1 MNRRGFL
8 TGVAAAAL
16 VPITRSIPLDSI
28 EDKLYDIKAMF
39 DRLMAQDIPGQYTLY
54 MSGAQFE
61 ALKGAKPVF
70 NVAKYLPVD
79 IGLPAD
85 TVFEEGD

>member
-28 EDKLYDIKAMF
+28 EDKLW
-39 DRLMAQDIPGQYTLY
+39 MAQDIPGQYTLY

-61 ALKGAKPVF
+61 VLKGAKPVF